1 MPWWHIMS
9 KSKCYLHSAK
19 AEVQQEQ
26 KHEKHYMSDNQES
39 KYHNWSC
46 WTPSSCL
53 YCSFSRCW
61 KKKSFGIIVLKHSLK
76 KSFTA
81 RGKYFM
87 QCKNHPVLQ
96 DSKQAVPERTSRTVI
111 AEGKVTLISTKDP
124 EETRNVSIMSHF
136 SFLIFH

>member
-1 MPWWHIMS
+1 
-9 KSKCYLHSAK
+9 
-19 AEVQQEQ
+19 
-26 KHEKHYMSDNQES
+26 
-39 KYHNWSC
+39 
-46 WTPSSCL
+46 
-53 YCSFSRCW
+53 
-61 KKKSFGIIVLKHSLK
+61 
-76 KSFTA
+76 
-81 RGKYFM
+81 M